1 MYSEKRCIF
10 SVDSVLDNSN
20 QLCFTFRENDDT
32 IGMYSVICTEKKTF
46 ANCIILTVFFFKK
59 DPIISYWLE
68 QHKQHLPPKN
78 LLSLHFFSSSF
89 FSFEC
94 SAFGKEKRK
103 TFPTF
108 SSSQVLCHKCIL
120 ALKCPLKF
128 VAVEHQKQMMM
139 MLRWGHL
146 EVFHR
151 SLLNCWS

>member
-10 SVDSVLDNSN
+10 SVDSFVDNSN

-32 IGMYSVICTEKKTF
+32 IGMYSVICTKKNHF
-46 ANCIILTVFFFKK
+46 RELYYSNCFFFKK
-59 DPIISYWLE
+59 DHHIGLSSTNNIRFSAKIFLYTFF
-68 QHKQHLPPKN
+68 LP
-78 LLSLHFFSSSF
+78 H
-89 FSFEC
+89 SFEC
-94 SAFGKEKRK
+94 SAFGKVEKRK

-139 MLRWGHL
+139 MRG
-146 EVFHR
+146 
-151 SLLNCWS
+151 